1 MEANMKTLVE
11 LFKTGLYDTDKGSD
25 HNYLRDYDKLF
36 YPYRDRKINVFE
48 VGFYRGGSCKLWED
62 YFYNAQIKFVD
73 YNPDCVLN
81 STSGRASLDI
91 VDSMTL
97 TEDYFKDFPPDIAI
111 DDSYHSIES
120 QIHFIKVIYPVLRT
134 GGLLVVEDII
144 DLDTYKPT
152 FDALNIPYEI
162 IDRRKEQ
169 NRTDEVLLIFRK

>member
-1 MEANMKTLVE
+1 MKTLVE

-48 VGFYRGGSCKLWED
+48 VGYYHGGSCKLWED
-62 YFYNAQIKFVD
+62 YFSKAKIKFVD
-73 YNPDCVLN
+73 YDTNCVLN
-81 STSGRASLDI
+81 STSGRVTLDI

-97 TEDYFKDFPPDIAI
+97 TPEYFKDFLPDIAI
-111 DDSYHSIES
+111 DDSFHSLES
-120 QIHFIKVIYPVLRT
+120 QIHFIEVIYPILRPC
-134 GGLLVVEDII
+134 GLLIIEDIV
-144 DLDTYKPT
+144 DLDSFKPV

>member
-1 MEANMKTLVE
+1 MEAIMKTLVE

-36 YPYRDRKINVFE
+36 YPYRDRKINIFE
-48 VGFYRGGSCKLWED
+48 VGYYRGGSCKLWED
-62 YFYNAQIKFVD
+62 YFLKAKIKFVD
-73 YNPDCVLN
+73 YNPDCILN
-81 STSGRASLDI
+81 STSGRVSLDI

-97 TEDYFKDFPPDIAI
+97 TPDYFKDFPPDIAI

-120 QIHFIKVIYPVLRT
+120 QIHFIQTIYPVLRP
-134 GGLLVVEDII
+134 GGLLIVEDIT
-144 DLDTYKPT
+144 DLDTFKPA

-162 IDRRKEQ
+162 IDRRIEQ

>member
-1 MEANMKTLVE
+1 MEAIMKTLVE

-48 VGFYRGGSCKLWED
+48 VGFYHGGSCKLWED
-62 YFYNAQIKFVD
+62 YFLKAKIKFVD
-73 YNPDCVLN
+73 YNPECILN

-97 TEDYFKDFPPDIAI
+97 TPDYFKDFPPDIAI
-111 DDSYHSIES
+111 DDSYHSLES
-120 QIHFIKVIYPVLRT
+120 QIHFIQTIYPALRK
-134 GGLLVVEDII
+134 GGLLIVEDIT
-144 DLDTYKPT
+144 DLDTFKPA

-162 IDRRKEQ
+162 IDRRIEQ